1 MQVQVVTVQ
10 AINALKGTLKGHYGD
25 IMGTLGGIEGKLAS
39 DS

>member
-25 IMGTLGGIEGKLAS
+25 IKGTLRGY
-39 DS
+39 